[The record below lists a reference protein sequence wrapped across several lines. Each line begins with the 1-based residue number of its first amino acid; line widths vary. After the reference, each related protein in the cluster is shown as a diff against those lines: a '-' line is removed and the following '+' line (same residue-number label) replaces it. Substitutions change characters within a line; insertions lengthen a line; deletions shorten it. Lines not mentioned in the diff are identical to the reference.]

1 MESEYE
7 LIQTGF
13 NLFII
18 IDLLQ
23 NIRSNKQILLDLNTP
38 LVQIQQRITKMAQP
52 ELKLKEKFKK
62 YFEDK
67 QELKLVKKPKKLSH
81 FQMLKDL

>member
-1 MESEYE
+1 MMESEYE

-67 QELKLVKKPKKLSH
+67 QELKLVLIIN
-81 FQMLKDL
+81 